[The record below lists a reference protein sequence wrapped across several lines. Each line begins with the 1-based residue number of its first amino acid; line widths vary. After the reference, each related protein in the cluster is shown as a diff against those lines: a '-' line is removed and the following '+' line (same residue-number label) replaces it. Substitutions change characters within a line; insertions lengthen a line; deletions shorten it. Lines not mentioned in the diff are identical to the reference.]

1 MINIF
6 IKIYYS
12 NDMKIVKKLIILIL
26 FIGYSY
32 VEVLSDSN
40 NKGTLQNNQNL
51 QKMLKT
57 VDGFKLTCDFGIN
70 WDKFTPRVQ
79 THIVINDKA
88 YFEENNKLATLIEN
102 QENKIKWSYKYNV
115 GKKLKKYAQNNLYSQ
130 KAFSQYSDIGCSE
143 DVFPIQYLEYSYF
156 KSTNKL
162 NIENKIDPK
171 LKRGFGYLKKLK
183 SGHNTCTIEENGWG
197 SCKRE
202 PLNISTLALFKK
214 ANPKIQI
221 NASLPSS
228 KIKSLKVEDNK
239 LLAQQ
244 KLRRIEEDKL
254 QILADKSFKLTC
266 DFGSDWNNFTPQ
278 IQTHIIID
286 NKVYFE
292 ENNKQ
297 SKLTLKNKENK
308 FKWTYKLPFE
318 TYKEYLIKN
327 HSRLID
333 KDNSLSTC
341 INDKPVN
348 YSQYVYFTSTNKINI
363 ETKSSSKKPKRG
375 YFCKLPDDGWGNCKK
390 EPLDKVTL
398 SKYYKKIGKDRL
410 KIIAEENTKKI
421 EDEKIKIVSQNKKK
435 QLEEDKFRILAEK
448 NIKKIEEEKIKIIY
462 ESKKK
467 QLEEEKAR
475 LIAEEKARKLEAE
488 NKKLLAQQKL
498 RKLEED
504 RLRILAEE
512 NTKKI
517 EEEKRK
523 IISENRNKQL
533 EEEKARLI
541 AEEKARKLEAE
552 NKKLL
557 AQQKL
562 RKLEEDR
569 LRILVEENTKKIE
582 EENKKLLEKEKQKR
596 LLEQKGRLLAEE
608 KARRLLSK
616 EKEIEI
622 QKDFDK
628 KLAQLEKKIKNKNF
642 SDNDEIGSGFFV
654 SKLGHIVTNKHVV
667 NKCDKITVGYDI
679 NNLSEVSLVASDKRS
694 DLAILQT
701 ISMEIASAE
710 TKTFIQNLSVEIL
723 PIVSKGLIRN
733 DDIMGG
739 EEIIVAGYPLG
750 NIVSDTIKVT
760 KGIVSATKGMDNDVS
775 QFEIDAVIR
784 KGNSGGPIYDKRGNI
799 VGIAVSRLNVNRTD
813 TINFGIKGST
823 VKQFLAT
830 HDIPTKSS
838 NRKINMTTQDLYKI
852 ASKQTVMVVC
862 HRE

>member
-1 MINIF
+1 MNLF
-6 IKIYYS
+6 
-12 NDMKIVKKLIILIL
+12 NKLIILIF
-26 FIGYSY
+26 FIGFSL
-32 VEVLSDSN
+32 VEALSESN
-40 NKGTLQNNQNL
+40 KYKQDTLQNNQNL

-57 VDGFKLTCDFGIN
+57 VDGFKLTCDFGLN

-88 YFEENNKLATLIEN
+88 YFAENNKLATLMEN
-102 QENKIKWSYKYNV
+102 QENKIKWSYKYPIDR
-115 GKKLKKYAQNNLYSQ
+115 KLQKYADKNLYSQ
-130 KAFSQYSDIGCSE
+130 KAFSAYSSIGCSE
-143 DVFPIQYLEYSYF
+143 DIFPSQYLEYSYF

-171 LKRGFGYLKKLK
+171 LKRGFGYLKQLK
-183 SGHNTCTIEENGWG
+183 SGHNTCTIEEKGWG

-202 PLNISTLALFKK
+202 PLDVSTLALFKK

-228 KIKSLKVEDNK
+228 KTKSLKVEDNK

-244 KLRRIEEDKL
+244 KIRRLEEDRL
-254 QILADKSFKLTC
+254 EILAQENTKTFKLTC
-266 DFGSDWNNFTPQ
+266 DFGSNWNNFTPQ
-278 IQTHIIID
+278 NQTHIVID
-286 NKVYFE
+286 DKVYFE
-292 ENNKQ
+292 ENNKEA
-297 SKLTLKNKENK
+297 KLILDNKGNK
-308 FKWTYKLPFE
+308 VKWTYKLPFE
-318 TYKEYLIKN
+318 TYKDYFIKN
-327 HSRLID
+327 HSRLVD
-333 KDNSLSTC
+333 KDNSLTTC
-341 INDKPVN
+341 IRDNPSN
-348 YSQYVYFTSTNKINI
+348 FLQYVFFKSTNKINI
-363 ETKSSSKKPKRG
+363 QTTSSSKKPKRG
-375 YFCKLPDDGWGNCKK
+375 FFCKLPDDGWGNCKR
-390 EPLDKVTL
+390 EPLDIATL
-398 SKYYKKIGKDRL
+398 SKYSEKMEKYEL
-410 KIIAEENTKKI
+410 KIIAEKNT
-421 EDEKIKIVSQNKKK
+421 
-435 QLEEDKFRILAEK
+435 
-448 NIKKIEEEKIKIIY
+448 KKIEEEKIKIIS
-462 ESKKK
+462 ENKKK

-475 LIAEEKARKLEAE
+475 LIVEEKARKLEAE

-504 RLRILAEE
+504 RLRLLAEE
-512 NTKKI
+512 KTKK
-517 EEEKRK
+517 
-523 IISENRNKQL
+523 L
-533 EEEKARLI
+533 EE
-541 AEEKARKLEAE
+541 E

-569 LRILVEENTKKIE
+569 LRLLAEENTKKLE

-616 EKEIEI
+616 EKEIEK
-622 QKDFDK
+622 QNNFDK

-679 NNLSEVSLVASDKRS
+679 NNLSEVSLVASDRRN

-701 ISMEIASAE
+701 ISMEMASAK
-710 TKTFIQNLSVEIL
+710 TKSFIQNLSVEIV
-723 PIVSKGLIRN
+723 PIVSKGLIRS

-823 VKQFLAT
+823 VKQFLSA

-862 HRE
+862 HR